1 MHKLSFFP
9 LGNADTTLI
18 ELGCGKNILFD
29 FASVANPLDSSEKRS
44 DVAKEL
50 REIMKRKV
58 KTSFEVVA
66 FSHGDNDHVKG
77 AGDFFHLDHAAVYQG
92 GDRYKI
98 DELWVP
104 ANMILED
111 GCEDD
116 ARIIRQ
122 EARHRLRKGYGIQV
136 FSRPKKLKAWL
147 ESNGLTLESRAHLI
161 TDAGTLARGLNL
173 ATDGVEFFAHSPFAH
188 RQDENTVID
197 RNGDC
202 LVMQATFD
210 VYGIKTRL
218 LLLGD
223 AIAEPLDDLVGITRY
238 HQRDE
243 RLTWDVCHVA
253 HHCSAYSL
261 NAQDKGETITQTT
274 ENIAWLYGNR
284 GNGAIMVCPSDP
296 IPSVDTTQPPHFQ
309 AANYYKKRLGEVI
322 GGKFLVTMSEP
333 TSAKPKKIEIE
344 IGIGK
349 AKHLLTAVVGG
360 AAMTDRPGPRVG

>member
-18 ELGCGKNILFD
+18 ELGNGKNILFD
-29 FASVANPLDSSEKRS
+29 FANVANPLNPSERRANV
-44 DVAKEL
+44 DKEL
-50 REIMKRKV
+50 REIMKRKG
-58 KTSFEVVA
+58 KKSFEVVA
-66 FSHGDNDHVKG
+66 FTHGDNDHVKG
-77 AGDFFHLDHAAVYQG
+77 AGEFFQLDHAALYGV
-92 GDRYKI
+92 GDRFKI

-136 FSRPKKLKAWL
+136 FSRPKKLEDWL
-147 ESNGLTLESRAHLI
+147 NKNGLSLESRSHLI
-161 TDAGTLARGLNL
+161 TDAGCLARGMDL
-173 ATDGVEFFAHSPFAH
+173 ATDGVEFFVHSPFAH
-188 RQDENTVID
+188 RQDQNTVWD

-202 LVMQATFD
+202 LTMQATFD
-210 VYGIKTRL
+210 VYGMKTRL

-223 AIAEPLDDLVGITRY
+223 IIAAPLDDLIGITRF
-238 HQRDE
+238 HKREE
-243 RLTWDVCHVA
+243 RLQWDVCHVA

-261 NAQDKGETITQTT
+261 NPTEKGETTTQTT
-274 ENIAWLYGNR
+274 PNIAWLNGNR

-296 IPSVDTTQPPHFQ
+296 IPNGDTTQPPHFQ
-309 AANYYKKRLGEVI
+309 AANYYKKRLDEII

-333 TSAKPKKIEIE
+333 TPAKPKRIEIE
-344 IGIGK
+344 IGIGG